1 MKKILSLLAI
11 ALLIALAS
19 CSKGYK
25 VTGTIEGAQDGDV
38 VRILVFNDGKID
50 TLHVLNIKGEKFTA
64 SGHAD
69 SIVYAIVDYE
79 GAGGL
84 QKSSAFFLENADIS
98 IEFPN
103 DTLENSFYSQNAKI
117 SGTLLNERKTQ
128 LDEKYFELTEQMS
141 RFMDNAD
148 VDNMNEEEKEAFS
161 QQYDQLTAKVEDL
174 YKDFIRENID
184 NFAGQ
189 FYLNFVSPAFDDGF
203 VQEQLAAIPEGKATY
218 VIRELQEQI
227 SLMANTAVGQP
238 FVDFSAPTPQGE
250 TLSVAEVAKD
260 AKLLMI
266 DFWASWCGP
275 CRAEMPN
282 VKAVYEK
289 YHAQGFEI
297 IGVSL
302 DEKASNWKEAI
313 ETLGMTWPQISD
325 LGGWESQGASLY
337 GVQAIP
343 ATVLIRDGK
352 IVARDVRGDDLA
364 PKIEELLK

>member
-1 MKKILSLLAI
+1 MKKILSLMATVM
-11 ALLIALAS
+11 LIALAS

-25 VTGTIEGAQDGDV
+25 VNGTIEGSQDGDV
-38 VRILVFNDGKID
+38 VRILVFNDGKLD
-50 TLHVLNIKGEKFTA
+50 TLHVLNIKDEKFTF
-64 SGHAD
+64 SGQID

-79 GAGGL
+79 GADGL
-84 QKSSAFFLENADIS
+84 QKSSAFFLENANIH

-103 DTLENSFYSQNAKI
+103 DTLKNSFYNQNARI
-117 SGTLLNERKTQ
+117 SGTLINERKTQ
-128 LDEKYFELTEQMS
+128 LDEKYFELTDQIS
-141 RFMDNAD
+141 QFVDNAD
-148 VDNMNEEEKEAFS
+148 VENMNEEEKKAFS
-161 QQYDQLTAKVEDL
+161 EQYEQLSAKVEDL
-174 YKDFIRENID
+174 YKNFIRENID

-189 FYLNFVSPAFDDGF
+189 FYLNFVAPAFDDEF
-203 VQEQLAAIPEGKATY
+203 VREQLAAIPEGKATY

-238 FVDFSAPTPQGE
+238 FIDFSAPTPQGE
-250 TLSVAEVAKD
+250 TLSVAKVAKD

-282 VKAVYEK
+282 VKTTYEK

-297 IGVSL
+297 LGVSL
-302 DEKASNWKEAI
+302 DEKASDWKEAI
-313 ETLGMTWPQISD
+313 DALGMTWPQISD
-325 LGGWESQGASLY
+325 LGGWDSQGASLY

-364 PKIEELLK
+364 PKVEELLK